1 MTLMP
6 IRRARARAAVVVLA
20 VVALVGGGCSG
31 GPDPAQ
37 PAVERA
43 VTYAPGLAL
52 DVYRPVR
59 GKAPLP
65 VVVLVHGGGFVSGGR
80 ADMQPLAEAMAERGY
95 VAVSID
101 YRLTTGSWFP
111 AERLDDP
118 ALAVAAADA
127 RTDAQ
132 AAVAWV
138 RANAADLRVDAEHV
152 AIVGWSA
159 GGITAIEV
167 ASHATPGVSAAV
179 SISGA
184 GVDLAALAQ
193 PHPPLLLLHGDAD
206 TVIPASLADGTCA
219 VAAASGTCAVQ
230 HFEGVGHDLPSSH
243 QTEVVVALDQFAA
256 ASRAG

>member
-1 MTLMP
+1 MTLP
-6 IRRARARAAVVVLA
+6 ERARALASALVL
-20 VVALVGGGCSG
+20 VVAALAGAACSG
-31 GPDPAQ
+31 GPDPAR
-37 PAVERA
+37 PVVERA

-59 GKAPLP
+59 GTAPLP

-80 ADMQPLAEAMAERGY
+80 QDMQPLAEALAERGY

-127 RTDAQ
+127 RTDTQ

-138 RANAADLRVDAEHV
+138 RAHAPELRVDPDHV
-152 AIVGWSA
+152 TVAGWSA

-167 ASHATPGVSAAV
+167 ASHGTPGVSAAV

-184 GVDLAALAQ
+184 AVDLAALAQ

-206 TVIPASLADGTCA
+206 TVIPASLADATCA
-219 VAAASGTCAVQ
+219 AAGASGPCGVQ
-230 HFEGVGHDLPSSH
+230 HFEDTGHDLPSSH

-256 ASRAG
+256 AARAG